1 MIKNEIIEVKIS
13 NKTISYYLEI
23 YTNIKIN
30 DIIEIPTIN
39 IQNGSNVKITGVCD
53 YCGSEKKISKK
64 SYNSQTNYG
73 KEKFTCSKKCSLI
86 KSSETNLKK
95 YGVENPFQSKEVKD
109 KIKKTNLKKYG
120 VENPQQS
127 EEIKERVKITNLK
140 KYGFEKP
147 LMSDIIREK
156 VRDTNNKKFGVDYP
170 AQSSY
175 IRHKM
180 EISCFNKYG
189 VFNFSKTDTF
199 KDIISNRS
207 FNKMLERLES
217 HGDLIESNKGEYM
230 IKCRICDSEFS
241 ILHTLMYNRIHNDEP
256 ICIVCNPKN
265 QNIKENELYDF
276 INTNYDG
283 EIIKNCRKIISKE
296 LDIYLPE
303 LNLAFEFNG
312 LYWHSDLYKSR
323 NYHLNKT
330 KECDDKGIKLVH
342 VWEDDWVYKR
352 DIIKSMIL
360 HKLGKSKS
368 IWARNC
374 EISEVTDNKLIR
386 DFLNKNHL
394 QGFVGS
400 SIKIGL
406 FYQGELVS
414 LITFG
419 KLRKA
424 LGHIT
429 KEGSYELLRFCNKLN
444 FNIVGGSS
452 RLLVYFIRKYYPK
465 EIMSYSDNSRSN
477 GDMYRK
483 IGFNLESETVP
494 NYYWVIDGI
503 RKHRFNFRK
512 DRLVKMGYDS
522 SKTEIEIMNELGYYR
537 IFDSGSK
544 KWINRP

>member
-1 MIKNEIIEVKIS
+1 
-13 NKTISYYLEI
+13 
-23 YTNIKIN
+23 
-30 DIIEIPTIN
+30 
-39 IQNGSNVKITGVCD
+39 
-53 YCGSEKKISKK
+53 
-64 SYNSQTNYG
+64 
-73 KEKFTCSKKCSLI
+73 
-86 KSSETNLKK
+86 
-95 YGVENPFQSKEVKD
+95 
-109 KIKKTNLKKYG
+109 
-120 VENPQQS
+120 
-127 EEIKERVKITNLK
+127 
-140 KYGFEKP
+140 
-147 LMSDIIREK
+147 
-156 VRDTNNKKFGVDYP
+156 
-170 AQSSY
+170 
-175 IRHKM
+175 
-180 EISCFNKYG
+180 
-189 VFNFSKTDTF
+189 
-199 KDIISNRS
+199 
-207 FNKMLERLES
+207 
-217 HGDLIESNKGEYM
+217 
-230 IKCRICDSEFS
+230 
-241 ILHTLMYNRIHNDEP
+241 
-256 ICIVCNPKN
+256 
-265 QNIKENELYDF
+265 
-276 INTNYDG
+276 
-283 EIIKNCRKIISKE
+283 
-296 LDIYLPE
+296 
-303 LNLAFEFNG
+303 
-312 LYWHSDLYKSR
+312 
-323 NYHLNKT
+323 
-330 KECDDKGIKLVH
+330 
-342 VWEDDWVYKR
+342 
-352 DIIKSMIL
+352 MIL

-544 KWINRP
+544 KWIIRP